1 MSYVKRMLQL
11 PTSRAQLLAELAII
25 AALAFSLG
33 MAANSIGR
41 DMGLT
46 TANDQ
51 VSVAVV
57 DSEARNQPAVAA
69 RSASGL
75 ARVPYEAGWQLYDSG
90 WAGGPN
96 TLRGISSASA
106 VVRVPYEAG
115 WTLYDD
121 GWAGG
126 PATRHETSGA
136 AAPARVPYE
145 AGWTLYDDG
154 WAGGPRTAPPTQ
166 TGH

>member
-1 MSYVKRMLQL
+1 MSYVKRMLHL
-11 PTSRAQLLAELAII
+11 PTSRAQQLVELAII

-33 MAANSIGR
+33 MAVNAIGR
-41 DMGLT
+41 GTAPT
-46 TANDQ
+46 TVNDQ
-51 VSVAVV
+51 VSGRVV
-57 DSEARNQPAVAA
+57 TARAWNQPAVA
-69 RSASGL
+69 
-75 ARVPYEAGWQLYDSG
+75 VQ
-90 WAGGPN
+90 
-96 TLRGISSASA
+96 RGS
-106 VVRVPYEAG
+106 VLVRVPYEAG

-126 PATRHETSGA
+126 PATRQETSGA

-166 TGH
+166 TGN